1 MKYDPEKDEL
11 THLIKYKGK
20 EFNKETLIDEL
31 KSKFDVTSINDK
43 NNNLTITLSNKS
55 KYVFNYYDSDS
66 NNGKIK
72 IYDVYPLYKIM
83 PLADI
88 NNY

>member
-11 THLIKYKGK
+11 THLVKYNGK

-31 KSKFDVTSINDK
+31 KSKFDVTSIEDK
-43 NNNLTITLSNKS
+43 NNNLTITLNNK
-55 KYVFNYYDSDS
+55 KEYVFNYYDSDS

-72 IYDVYPLYKIM
+72 IYDVYELGRIM

>member
-1 MKYDPEKDEL
+1 MNYDLGKDEL
-11 THLIKYKGK
+11 THLVKYNGK

-31 KSKFDVTSINDK
+31 KSKFDVTYIEDK
-43 NNNLTITLSNKS
+43 NNNLTITLNNKS

-83 PLADI
+83 PLANI

>member
-1 MKYDPEKDEL
+1 MKYNPEEDEL
-11 THLIKYKGK
+11 THLIKYMGK
-20 EFNKETLIDEL
+20 EFNKEALIDEL

-43 NNNLTITLSNKS
+43 NNNLTITLNNKS
-55 KYVFNYYDSDS
+55 KYVFNYYNSDS

-88 NNY
+88 NDN

>member
-1 MKYDPEKDEL
+1 MVIFCFL
-11 THLIKYKGK
+11 
-20 EFNKETLIDEL
+20 N
-31 KSKFDVTSINDK
+31 
-43 NNNLTITLSNKS
+43 NKS

-72 IYDVYPLYKIM
+72 IYDVYESGRIM

>member
-11 THLIKYKGK
+11 THLVKYNGK

-31 KSKFDVTSINDK
+31 KSKFDVTYIEDK
-43 NNNLTITLSNKS
+43 NNNLTITLNDKS
-55 KYVFNYYDSDS
+55 KYVFNYYNSDS

-83 PLADI
+83 PLANI
-88 NNY
+88 NGD

>member
-1 MKYDPEKDEL
+1 MNYDLEKDEL
-11 THLIKYKGK
+11 THLAKYNGK

-31 KSKFDVTSINDK
+31 KSKFDVTYIEDK
-43 NNNLTITLSNKS
+43 NNNLTITLNNKS
-55 KYVFNYYDSDS
+55 KYVFNYYDS

-72 IYDVYPLYKIM
+72 IYDVYELGRIM

>member
-11 THLIKYKGK
+11 TRLIKYMGK

-31 KSKFDVTSINDK
+31 KSRFNVTSIEDK
-43 NNNLTITLSNKS
+43 NNNLTITLNNK
-55 KYVFNYYDSDS
+55 KEYVFNYDDSI
-66 NNGKIK
+66 NEKIK

-88 NNY
+88 NDN

>member
-1 MKYDPEKDEL
+1 MNYDLEKDEL

-20 EFNKETLIDEL
+20 EFNKETLINEL
-31 KSKFDVTSINDK
+31 KSKFDVTSIEDK
-43 NNNLTITLSNKS
+43 NNNLTITLNNKS

-66 NNGKIK
+66 NIGKIK
-72 IYDVYPLYKIM
+72 IYDVYELGRIM

-88 NNY
+88 NDN